1 MISNK
6 NERNYLILP
15 ILILL
20 LLLFIPTSSNNT
32 SPVFNN
38 TKLLIKE
45 DTNMKIN
52 QIKTIILIDPISLNC
67 NIKFKETVSMSFQS
81 QTDRIYY
88 IIISKKLLFKD
99 FKPSL
104 SLPLPYRNDD
114 VSLLKYEVSNDL
126 SYKQRKFYNE
136 DNKEISFRD
145 KWLITLT
152 LTKKVKEIQFDIEYS
167 SDRALLVDASSKTN
181 IVNLSFFNPYNSSIK
196 YMIFVVFHKVTTL
209 EINKMAVPYDAVVNS
224 SGDSKE
230 IYINRRF
237 KSFSHHNIKVYLP
250 LLISNCD
257 LTFINFLFFGLVV
270 STTVF
275 ALFSVLTF
283 IYLYKE

>member
-6 NERNYLILP
+6 NEYIYLILS
-15 ILILL
+15 ILYS
-20 LLLFIPTSSNNT
+20 LLFIPILSNKE
-32 SPVFNN
+32 SPVFSK
-38 TKLLIKE
+38 TELLIKQ
-45 DTNMKIN
+45 DVNMKIN
-52 QIKTIILIDPISLNC
+52 QVKTIIHIDPVSLHC
-67 NIKFKETVSMSFQS
+67 NIKFTETVNMSFQS
-81 QTDRIYY
+81 PTDRIYY

-104 SLPLPYRNDD
+104 SLSHRNDD
-114 VSLLKYEVSNDL
+114 VSILKYEILNDL
-126 SYKQRKFYNE
+126 SYKQRQFYDENK
-136 DNKEISFRD
+136 KEISFRD

-152 LTKKVKEIQFDIEYS
+152 LNKEVKEIQLNIEYS

-181 IVNLSFFNPYNSSIK
+181 IINLSFFNPYNTSIQ
-196 YMIFVVFHKVTTL
+196 YIIFMIFHNVTTF
-209 EINKMAVPYDAVVNS
+209 EINRLSVPYGSVVNS

-230 IYINRRF
+230 IYIKRRF
-237 KSFSHHNIKVYLP
+237 KSFSHHEIKLYLP

-257 LTFINFLFFGLVV
+257 VTFINFLFFGLLV

-275 ALFSVLTF
+275 ALFSVLTV

>member
-6 NERNYLILP
+6 NERIYLILP
-15 ILILL
+15 ITILIF
-20 LLLFIPTSSNNT
+20 LLFIPILSNNT
-32 SPVFNN
+32 SPVFSDN
-38 TKLLIKE
+38 KLFIKE

-52 QIKTIILIDPISLNC
+52 QINTLILIDPISLNC
-67 NIKFKETVSMSFQS
+67 NIRFKETVNMSFQS
-81 QTDRIYY
+81 RTDRIYY
-88 IIISKKLLFKD
+88 IILSRKLLFKD

-104 SLPLPYRNDD
+104 SLPYRNDD
-114 VSLLKYEVSNDL
+114 VSILIYEVSNDL
-126 SYKQRKFYNE
+126 SYKQRKFYDE
-136 DNKEISFRD
+136 HNKEISFRD

-152 LTKKVKEIQFDIEYS
+152 LSKKVKEIQFSIEYS
-167 SDRALLVDASSKTN
+167 SDRALLVDASNKTN

-196 YMIFVVFHKVTTL
+196 YMIFIVFHKVTTL
-209 EINKMAVPYDAVVNS
+209 EINKMAIPYDAVVNS

-237 KSFSHHNIKVYLP
+237 KSFSHHDIKLYLP
-250 LLISNCD
+250 LFISNCD
-257 LTFINFLFFGLVV
+257 VEFINFLFFGLFF

-275 ALFSVLTF
+275 ALFSVLTL